1 MSMLVFTLIIILA
14 TLGTAFLS
22 SIFGML
28 GGLILMGILV
38 SIMPVSQAM
47 VLHGLIQLTSNGYR
61 AWLNRKDI
69 NWSIVATLIVGNIIA
84 LAGLV
89 FVAFVPDRITVLLAL
104 GLLPYIAWAL
114 PKNAALDVTK
124 KPIGLL
130 AGMVVVA
137 TNLLAGVGGPLLDV
151 FFQRVDMTRHQV
163 VGVVSMRDRFMAATR
178 AVLVTGLMSRAVVVR
193 CARRR
198 VRLVDGELAEAS
210 VTLVGH
216 TDAVL
221 ALAELEGEYGAH
233 YGDARYGVGPGHERR
248 VQLGGHLGYQLVA
261 EEARQGEDE
270 EQLYEFHGFMRPP

>member
-69 NWSIVATLIVGNIIA
+69 SWSIVATLIVGNIIA

-163 VGVVSMRDRFMAATR
+163 VATKAVAQSLGHISKVIFFGFLTVSASNDWPMLWL
-178 AVLVTGLMSRAVVVR
+178 VLIAMT
-193 CARRR
+193 
-198 VRLVDGELAEAS
+198 AS
-210 VTLVGH
+210 VTGTTLGKKILDMINDEIFFLWTQRILLSVG
-216 TDAVL
+216 AVFIVY
-221 ALAELEGEYGAH
+221 AL
-233 YGDARYGVGPGHERR
+233 
-248 VQLGGHLGYQLVA
+248 HLINL
-261 EEARQGEDE
+261 
-270 EQLYEFHGFMRPP
+270 

>member
-1 MSMLVFTLIIILA
+1 MSMLVFTLIIILT

-28 GGLILMGILV
+28 GGVILMGILV

-114 PKNAALDVTK
+114 PKNAALDVSK

-137 TNLLAGVGGPLLDV
+137 TNLLAGVGGPLLDI

-163 VGVVSMRDRFMAATR
+163 VATKALAQSLGHISKVIFFGFLTVSASNDWP
-178 AVLVTGLMSRAVVVR
+178 VLW
-193 CARRR
+193 
-198 VRLVDGELAEAS
+198 LVLIAMTAS
-210 VTLVGH
+210 VTGTTLGKKILDKINDEIFFLWTQRILLSVG
-216 TDAVL
+216 AVFIVY
-221 ALAELEGEYGAH
+221 ALYLIS
-233 YGDARYGVGPGHERR
+233 
-248 VQLGGHLGYQLVA
+248 L
-261 EEARQGEDE
+261 
-270 EQLYEFHGFMRPP
+270 

>member
-163 VGVVSMRDRFMAATR
+163 VATKAVAQSLGHISKVIFFGFLTVSASNDWPVFWL
-178 AVLVTGLMSRAVVVR
+178 VLIAMT
-193 CARRR
+193 
-198 VRLVDGELAEAS
+198 AS
-210 VTLVGH
+210 VTGTTLGKKILDKINDEIFFLWTQRILLSVG
-216 TDAVL
+216 AVFIIY
-221 ALAELEGEYGAH
+221 ALYLIS
-233 YGDARYGVGPGHERR
+233 
-248 VQLGGHLGYQLVA
+248 L
-261 EEARQGEDE
+261 
-270 EQLYEFHGFMRPP
+270 

>member
-114 PKNAALDVTK
+114 PKNAALDVSK

-137 TNLLAGVGGPLLDV
+137 TNLLAGVGGPLLDI

-163 VGVVSMRDRFMAATR
+163 VATKAVAQSLGHVSKVIFFGFLTVSASNDWP
-178 AVLVTGLMSRAVVVR
+178 VLW
-193 CARRR
+193 
-198 VRLVDGELAEAS
+198 LVLIAMTAS
-210 VTLVGH
+210 VTGTTLGKKILDKINDEIFFLWTQRILLSVG
-216 TDAVL
+216 AVFIIYAIYL
-221 ALAELEGEYGAH
+221 ISL
-233 YGDARYGVGPGHERR
+233 
-248 VQLGGHLGYQLVA
+248 
-261 EEARQGEDE
+261 
-270 EQLYEFHGFMRPP
+270 

>member
-28 GGLILMGILV
+28 GGVILMGILV

-69 NWSIVATLIVGNIIA
+69 NWSIVATIIVGNIIA

-114 PKNAALDVTK
+114 PKNAALDVSK

-163 VGVVSMRDRFMAATR
+163 VATKALAQSLGHISKVIFFGFLTVSASNDWP
-178 AVLVTGLMSRAVVVR
+178 VLW
-193 CARRR
+193 
-198 VRLVDGELAEAS
+198 LVLIAMTAS
-210 VTLVGH
+210 VTGTTLGKKILDKINDEIFFLWTQRILLSVG
-216 TDAVL
+216 AVFIVY
-221 ALAELEGEYGAH
+221 ALYLIS
-233 YGDARYGVGPGHERR
+233 
-248 VQLGGHLGYQLVA
+248 L
-261 EEARQGEDE
+261 
-270 EQLYEFHGFMRPP
+270 

>member
-163 VGVVSMRDRFMAATR
+163 VATKALAQSLGHISKVIFFGFLTVSASNDWPMLWL
-178 AVLVTGLMSRAVVVR
+178 VLIAMT
-193 CARRR
+193 
-198 VRLVDGELAEAS
+198 AS
-210 VTLVGH
+210 VTGTTLGKKILDKINDEIFFLWTQRILLSVG
-216 TDAVL
+216 AVFIVY
-221 ALAELEGEYGAH
+221 ALYLIS
-233 YGDARYGVGPGHERR
+233 
-248 VQLGGHLGYQLVA
+248 L
-261 EEARQGEDE
+261 
-270 EQLYEFHGFMRPP
+270 

>member
-104 GLLPYIAWAL
+104 GLLPYVAWAL
-114 PKNAALDVTK
+114 PKNAALDVSK

-130 AGMVVVA
+130 AGIVVVA

-163 VGVVSMRDRFMAATR
+163 VATKAVAQSLGHISKVIFFGFLTVSASNDWPELWL
-178 AVLVTGLMSRAVVVR
+178 VLIAMT
-193 CARRR
+193 
-198 VRLVDGELAEAS
+198 AS
-210 VTLVGH
+210 VTGTTLGKKILDKINDEIFFLWTQRILLSVG
-216 TDAVL
+216 AIFIIYAIYL
-221 ALAELEGEYGAH
+221 ISL
-233 YGDARYGVGPGHERR
+233 
-248 VQLGGHLGYQLVA
+248 
-261 EEARQGEDE
+261 
-270 EQLYEFHGFMRPP
+270 

>member
-1 MSMLVFTLIIILA
+1 MLVFTLIIILA

-28 GGLILMGILV
+28 GGLILMGLLV

-89 FVAFVPDRITVLLAL
+89 FVAFVPDKITVLLAL

-114 PKNAALDVTK
+114 PKNAALDVSK

-163 VGVVSMRDRFMAATR
+163 VATKAVAQSLGHISKVIFFGFLTVSASNDWPMLWL
-178 AVLVTGLMSRAVVVR
+178 VLIAMT
-193 CARRR
+193 
-198 VRLVDGELAEAS
+198 AS
-210 VTLVGH
+210 VTGTTLGKKILDKINDEIFFLWTQRILLSVG
-216 TDAVL
+216 AVFIVY
-221 ALAELEGEYGAH
+221 ALYLIS
-233 YGDARYGVGPGHERR
+233 
-248 VQLGGHLGYQLVA
+248 L
-261 EEARQGEDE
+261 
-270 EQLYEFHGFMRPP
+270 

>member
-1 MSMLVFTLIIILA
+1 MLVFTLIIILA

-114 PKNAALDVTK
+114 PKNAALDVSK

-163 VGVVSMRDRFMAATR
+163 VATKAVAQSLGHISKIIFFGFLTVSASNDWP
-178 AVLVTGLMSRAVVVR
+178 VLW
-193 CARRR
+193 
-198 VRLVDGELAEAS
+198 LVLIAMTAS
-210 VTLVGH
+210 VTGTTLGKKILDKINDEIFFLWTQRILLSVG
-216 TDAVL
+216 AVFIIYAIYL
-221 ALAELEGEYGAH
+221 ISL
-233 YGDARYGVGPGHERR
+233 
-248 VQLGGHLGYQLVA
+248 
-261 EEARQGEDE
+261 
-270 EQLYEFHGFMRPP
+270 

>member
-1 MSMLVFTLIIILA
+1 MFTLIIILA

-69 NWSIVATLIVGNIIA
+69 NWSIVATLIVGNIVA

-163 VGVVSMRDRFMAATR
+163 VATKAVAQSLGHISKVIFFGFLTVSASNDWPVFWL
-178 AVLVTGLMSRAVVVR
+178 VLIAMT
-193 CARRR
+193 
-198 VRLVDGELAEAS
+198 AS
-210 VTLVGH
+210 VTGTTLGKKILDKINDEIFFLWTQRILLSVG
-216 TDAVL
+216 AVFIVY
-221 ALAELEGEYGAH
+221 ALYLIS
-233 YGDARYGVGPGHERR
+233 
-248 VQLGGHLGYQLVA
+248 L
-261 EEARQGEDE
+261 
-270 EQLYEFHGFMRPP
+270 